1 MLDDQT
7 VRRILAMLAWYESS
21 GMAETGGPMF
31 RMLRR
36 EDGGGM
42 VQGVKIIHGRL
53 KGSLDSGDGTF
64 TIDNVVAI
72 SGKSPVDGPSDTVEI
87 ANSHGWDGD
96 DGAEVDAIWCKADN
110 EWRAIQLDCPV
121 PP

>member
-7 VRRILAMLAWYESS
+7 TRRILAMLAWYESS

-31 RMLRR
+31 RMRRR

-42 VQGVKIIHGRL
+42 VAGGVKIIHGRL
-53 KGSLDSGDGTF
+53 KGALDSGDGTF

-72 SGKSPVDGPSDTVEI
+72 SGKSPVDGPTDTVEV
-87 ANSHGWDGD
+87 ANSHSWDGD
-96 DGAEVDAIWCKADN
+96 DGARVVAIWCKEDD
-110 EWRAIQLDCPV
+110 EWQAIQITCPA
-121 PP
+121 